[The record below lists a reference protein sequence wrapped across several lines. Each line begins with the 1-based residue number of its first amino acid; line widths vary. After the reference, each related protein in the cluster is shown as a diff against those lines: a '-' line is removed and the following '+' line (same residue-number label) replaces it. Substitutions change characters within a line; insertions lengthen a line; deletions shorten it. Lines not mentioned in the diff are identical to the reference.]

1 MINGPE
7 ISHPMDALRRLFD
20 AGVAAAH
27 PACVVA
33 PHFPPIS
40 KDGRTRV
47 IGAGKA
53 AAAMAQ
59 ALEKAWPPDV
69 PAPQGLVVTRYGH
82 GAMLESIECIE
93 ASHPLPDAAGREA
106 AQRMVDIAHELGEGD
121 QLLCLLSGGGSAL
134 LTLPA
139 DGLTMADQQAV
150 SSALLRSGADIA
162 DINCVRK
169 HLSAVKGGQLA
180 VAAWP
185 ARVTTL
191 MISDVAGDDPATI
204 ASGPT
209 VADPTTFG
217 DARAILDRFGI
228 DPPTAVRHHLE
239 SSGQET
245 PKPGDPRLD
254 AVENIIVARSQTSL
268 EAMAEYARS
277 QGIRPIILGDAI
289 EGEAREVGRV
299 MAGIA
304 RQVARHHQPAAP
316 PCVLLSGGETS
327 VTVRGD
333 GRGGRNLEF
342 LLGLAIA
349 LEGAET
355 VYALAGDSDGIDGSE
370 DNAGAIVNPDT
381 LARARRMGVNPR
393 DRLADNDAYGFFAA
407 LGDLVM
413 TGPTL
418 TNVNDLRAILI
429 AEPRAQAGSQ

>member
-1 MINGPE
+1 M
-7 ISHPMDALRRLFD
+7 
-20 AGVAAAH
+20 
-27 PACVVA
+27 
-33 PHFPPIS
+33 
-40 KDGRTRV
+40 
-47 IGAGKA
+47 
-53 AAAMAQ
+53 
-59 ALEKAWPPDV
+59 
-69 PAPQGLVVTRYGH
+69 
-82 GAMLESIECIE
+82 
-93 ASHPLPDAAGREA
+93 
-106 AQRMVDIAHELGEGD
+106 
-121 QLLCLLSGGGSAL
+121 
-134 LTLPA
+134 
-139 DGLTMADQQAV
+139 
-150 SSALLRSGADIA
+150 
-162 DINCVRK
+162 
-169 HLSAVKGGQLA
+169 
-180 VAAWP
+180 
-185 ARVTTL
+185 
-191 MISDVAGDDPATI
+191 
-204 ASGPT
+204 
-209 VADPTTFG
+209 
-217 DARAILDRFGI
+217 
-228 DPPTAVRHHLE
+228 RHHLE
-239 SSGQET
+239 SSEQET

-268 EAMAEYARS
+268 EAMSEYARS
-277 QGIRPIILGDAI
+277 HGIRPIILGDAI

-304 RQVARHHQPAAP
+304 RQVSRHHQPAAP
-316 PCVLLSGGETS
+316 PCVLPSGGETS

-370 DNAGAIVNPDT
+370 DNAGAIVTPDT

>member
-1 MINGPE
+1 L
-7 ISHPMDALRRLFD
+7 SHP
-20 AGVAAAH
+20 
-27 PACVVA
+27 
-33 PHFPPIS
+33 
-40 KDGRTRV
+40 GR
-47 IGAGKA
+47 K
-53 AAAMAQ
+53 
-59 ALEKAWPPDV
+59 
-69 PAPQGLVVTRYGH
+69 
-82 GAMLESIECIE
+82 
-93 ASHPLPDAAGREA
+93 
-106 AQRMVDIAHELGEGD
+106 
-121 QLLCLLSGGGSAL
+121 
-134 LTLPA
+134 
-139 DGLTMADQQAV
+139 
-150 SSALLRSGADIA
+150 
-162 DINCVRK
+162 
-169 HLSAVKGGQLA
+169 
-180 VAAWP
+180 
-185 ARVTTL
+185 
-191 MISDVAGDDPATI
+191 
-204 ASGPT
+204 
-209 VADPTTFG
+209 
-217 DARAILDRFGI
+217 
-228 DPPTAVRHHLE
+228 
-239 SSGQET
+239 T

-254 AVENIIVARSQTSL
+254 GVKNIIVARSQTSL

-355 VYALAGDSDGIDGSE
+355 VHALAGDSDGIDGSE
-370 DNAGAIVNPDT
+370 DNAGAIVTPDT

-393 DRLADNDAYGFFAA
+393 DRLANNDAYGFFAA